1 MSLSQTGEKK
11 KKGGNI
17 HLLSN
22 IISSNE
28 FISDRKK
35 EKRMDIAITSDELL
49 HCSPIL
55 FTVHASVD
63 GKVLVQG
70 NHNIFSCLD
79 RIVGRRDGVAR
90 VLFTQFLTF
99 HSTVAGHVPR
109 SMGKCMIKEYVK
121 SKSLNPIQLSSA
133 ISQD

>member
-1 MSLSQTGEKK
+1 LSNIISSNEFISDRRKE

-28 FISDRKK
+28 FISDRRK

-90 VLFTQFLTF
+90 VLFGPF
-99 HSTVAGHVPR
+99 VP
-109 SMGKCMIKEYVK
+109 SF
-121 SKSLNPIQLSSA
+121 
-133 ISQD
+133 ISFWNIGVISYKKTT